1 MWCTGNAYFSYLRKY
16 AQVLMMTV
24 FLKLMNFESALCNDC
39 GHTKN
44 DDGVW
49 IDWSLYLDN
58 SSNDQTIRGM
68 LDQLM
73 VEVRGEFLE
82 NLM

>member
-1 MWCTGNAYFSYLRKY
+1 
-16 AQVLMMTV
+16 MMTV

-44 DDGVW
+44 NDGVC

-58 SSNDQTIRGM
+58 SSNHQTIRG
-68 LDQLM
+68 LLHQLM
-73 VEVRGEFLE
+73 VEIRGEFLE